1 MGSDPQLCVDVFN
14 VFFVG
19 FSNPESPRGGEII
32 FGNSFVCGKYFIF
45 EDLFLFLGGSDPELF
60 EGEFTYADVTRKDYW
75 QFKLD
80 GISVNTNQY
89 CQGGC
94 QA

>member
-1 MGSDPQLCVDVFN
+1 MFWTFFSSLGGSDPQL
-14 VFFVG
+14 
-19 FSNPESPRGGEII
+19 
-32 FGNSFVCGKYFIF
+32 Y
-45 EDLFLFLGGSDPELF
+45 
-60 EGEFTYADVTRKDYW
+60 EGEFTYAEVTRQDYW

-80 GISVNTNQY
+80 GISIDSNQY

>member
-1 MGSDPQLCVDVFN
+1 LSFSFDVLDVFFSSLGGSDPQL
-14 VFFVG
+14 
-19 FSNPESPRGGEII
+19 
-32 FGNSFVCGKYFIF
+32 Y
-45 EDLFLFLGGSDPELF
+45 
-60 EGEFTYADVTRKDYW
+60 EGEFTYAEVTRQDYW

-80 GISVNTNQY
+80 GISIDSNQY

>member
-1 MGSDPQLCVDVFN
+1 M
-14 VFFVG
+14 
-19 FSNPESPRGGEII
+19 
-32 FGNSFVCGKYFIF
+32 K
-45 EDLFLFLGGSDPELF
+45 LFLVKFFSFFFFKCIVGVWIGGSDPELY
-60 EGEFTYADVTRKDYW
+60 EGEFTYAEVTRQAYW

-80 GISVNTNQY
+80 GISFNTNQY